1 MLPARFRYVPLLLI
15 ALVFIPAFS
24 AALSVPLGDEIPLT
38 GTSTGSQ
45 TVFLFLTGPN
55 LPANGVRLSDGAPV
69 VTGSS
74 SSFTRV
80 DVLTDN
86 TWRYEWDTGG
96 LGGMIDVGSY
106 VVYVVGEPA
115 GKEDLAGKEYAT
127 VSVSLTKPSISVVT
141 ASPTLTTTGTIEIS
155 TPPTTMTTQ
164 VPTESPV
171 TETTTPATGMPV
183 PGLISL
189 VALILIVMIAAS
201 RRN

>member
-1 MLPARFRYVPLLLI
+1 MLPARFRYVSLLLG

-45 TVFLFLTGPN
+45 TVYLFLTGPN
-55 LPANGVRLSDGAPV
+55 LPAGGVRLSDGAPV

-80 DVLTDN
+80 DVQTDN

-96 LGGMIDVGSY
+96 LGGIIDVGSY
-106 VVYVVGEPA
+106 VVYVVDEPA
-115 GKEDLAGKEYAT
+115 GREDLAGKEYAT
-127 VSVSLTKPSISVVT
+127 VSVSLTEPYLSVVT
-141 ASPTLTTTGTIEIS
+141 ASPSPAATGTIEII
-155 TPPTTMTTQ
+155 TAPTTMTTQ
-164 VPTESPV
+164 RLTESPA
-171 TETTTPATGMPV
+171 TETTMPATGMTV

-189 VALILIVMIAAS
+189 IALILVVIITAS